1 MTTED
6 DPKWRIFC
14 VARIKPVGEGEAAA
28 VVQESATQLS
38 VPHPDDDDEEPT
50 EGRLTFTMDA
60 ICGPEAT
67 QQDVY
72 ALFKPIVA
80 STCKGRNGCV
90 FAYGQTGSGKT
101 HTVVGG
107 DDFRSRGLVPRAI
120 GQVFRE
126 AAKRRKKG
134 GDVSVSCTFAQV
146 YDDALYD
153 LLDESNESDDVGEW
167 TKASVLEGDDG
178 SLTFEGLAEYGADE
192 EEDALRLLWVGTARR
207 VLGQTKAN
215 DASSRSHAVFTIYV
229 VDAQR
234 KTRAKLHLV
243 DLAGSERFGAWS
255 DGRRGTRARTSR
267 LQRLRSRP
275 RSGPDVWTSAPPSG
289 ALSHAR
295 SGTRAR
301 GAPAPKRRRSAP
313 VPRRRRR
320 RVRGVAE
327 HQPEPPLPRAGR
339 PGVAG
344 RRRRAAPR
352 ALPQLRAHVHAP
364 RLARRRAAKESEIP
378 NFKGSFLGR
387 FPLVSADFW
396 TSDYLSERPRSVG
409 AFPGTRARG
418 TLTLKRR

>member
-275 RSGPDVWTSAPPSG
+275 RSGPDVWTSAPPSERSRMLVPER
-289 ALSHAR
+289 ARAARPRR
-295 SGTRAR
+295 SGVE
-301 GAPAPKRRRSAP
+301 APRS
-313 VPRRRRR
+313 
-320 RVRGVAE
+320 
-327 HQPEPPLPRAGR
+327 RAGDGGASAESR
-339 PGVAG
+339 NINLSLHYLEQVV
-344 RRRRAAPR
+344 R
-352 ALPQLRAHVHAP
+352 ALRDGADEPRHVPYRNCVLTSMLRDSLGGNCRTALVACASAARDHA
-364 RLARRRAAKESEIP
+364 AEST
-378 NFKGSFLGR
+378 
-387 FPLVSADFW
+387 A
-396 TSDYLSERPRSVG
+396 T
-409 AFPGTRARG
+409 
-418 TLTLKRR
+418 

>member
-275 RSGPDVWTSAPPSG
+275 RSGPDVWTSAPPSERSRMLVPER
-289 ALSHAR
+289 ARAARPRR
-295 SGTRAR
+295 SGVE
-301 GAPAPKRRRSAP
+301 APRS
-313 VPRRRRR
+313 
-320 RVRGVAE
+320 
-327 HQPEPPLPRAGR
+327 RAGDGGASAESR
-339 PGVAG
+339 NINLSLHYLEQVV
-344 RRRRAAPR
+344 R
-352 ALPQLRAHVHAP
+352 ALRDGADEPRHVPYRNCVLTSMLRDSLGAGQQKRAKFPTSKAP
-364 RLARRRAAKESEIP
+364 
-378 NFKGSFLGR
+378 F
-387 FPLVSADFW
+387 SADFHSFRLIFGRAIISRNGLEAW
-396 TSDYLSERPRSVG
+396 ALFSER
-409 AFPGTRARG
+409 ARAEHSR
-418 TLTLKRR
+418 

>member
-1 MTTED
+1 MAAPVD

-126 AAKRRKKG
+126 AAKRRRKG
-134 GDVSVSCTFAQV
+134 GDVAVSCTFAQV

-153 LLDESNESDDVGEW
+153 LLDEGNESDDVGEW

-267 LQRLRSRP
+267 L
-275 RSGPDVWTSAPPSG
+275 
-289 ALSHAR
+289 H
-295 SGTRAR
+295 
-301 GAPAPKRRRSAP
+301 RRRSRAAFRP
-313 VPRRRRR
+313 RCDGGASAESRNINLSLHYLEQVVRALRDGNNEPRHVPYRNCVLTRQLPDRAR
-320 RVRGVAE
+320 RVRCRARDHAAESTATCRFALRCGDVRAVDVVANVDVD
-327 HQPEPPLPRAGR
+327 P
-339 PGVAG
+339 
-344 RRRRAAPR
+344 RRRAASYR
-352 ALPQLRAHVHAP
+352 
-364 RLARRRAAKESEIP
+364 
-378 NFKGSFLGR
+378 
-387 FPLVSADFW
+387 
-396 TSDYLSERPRSVG
+396 
-409 AFPGTRARG
+409 
-418 TLTLKRR
+418 

>member
-126 AAKRRKKG
+126 AAKRRRKG

-167 TKASVLEGDDG
+167 TRVQVLRDDG
-178 SLTFEGLAEYGADE
+178 VPSLQGAGGG
-192 EEDALRLLWVGTARR
+192 AARAGGVR
-207 VLGQTKAN
+207 N
-215 DASSRSHAVFTIYV
+215 E
-229 VDAQR
+229 
-234 KTRAKLHLV
+234 KTRMHL
-243 DLAGSERFGAWS
+243 W
-255 DGRRGTRARTSR
+255 T
-267 LQRLRSRP
+267 
-275 RSGPDVWTSAPPSG
+275 DVSS
-289 ALSHAR
+289 
-295 SGTRAR
+295 
-301 GAPAPKRRRSAP
+301 
-313 VPRRRRR
+313 
-320 RVRGVAE
+320 
-327 HQPEPPLPRAGR
+327 
-339 PGVAG
+339 
-344 RRRRAAPR
+344 
-352 ALPQLRAHVHAP
+352 
-364 RLARRRAAKESEIP
+364 
-378 NFKGSFLGR
+378 
-387 FPLVSADFW
+387 
-396 TSDYLSERPRSVG
+396 
-409 AFPGTRARG
+409 
-418 TLTLKRR
+418 

>member
-1 MTTED
+1 MAAPVD

-126 AAKRRKKG
+126 AAKRRRKG

-255 DGRRGTRARTSR
+255 DGRRGTRARR
-267 LQRLRSRP
+267 GLHRLRSRP
-275 RSGPDVWTSAPPSG
+275 RSGPCLDEHTSLG
-289 ALSHAR
+289 ALATR
-295 SGTRAR
+295 GCLVRNARAR
-301 GAPAPKRRRSAP
+301 RARAEATSKRAGPAQEGGCQIPKVITAAVVDSAVVITTDMGAGRTLTDTRSLDEDGAAIKMELELTTPDATIALTRWLVKSEPPKAPASSWRLWVDEYGLAI
-313 VPRRRRR
+313 
-320 RVRGVAE
+320 
-327 HQPEPPLPRAGR
+327 
-339 PGVAG
+339 
-344 RRRRAAPR
+344 
-352 ALPQLRAHVHAP
+352 LRHY
-364 RLARRRAAKESEIP
+364 S
-378 NFKGSFLGR
+378 S
-387 FPLVSADFW
+387 
-396 TSDYLSERPRSVG
+396 YM
-409 AFPGTRARG
+409 
-418 TLTLKRR
+418 

>member
-126 AAKRRKKG
+126 AAKRRRKG

-255 DGRRGTRARTSR
+255 DGRRGTRARRAR
-267 LQRLRSRP
+267 LQRRRSRP
-275 RSGPDVWTSAPPSG
+275 RFRPTFRRAMLPRSALGCSFR
-289 ALSHAR
+289 HAR
-295 SGTRAR
+295 AR
-301 GAPAPKRRRSAP
+301 NTHVEATLNHPFPAQATAAR
-313 VPRRRRR
+313 
-320 RVRGVAE
+320 
-327 HQPEPPLPRAGR
+327 PL
-339 PGVAG
+339 
-344 RRRRAAPR
+344 
-352 ALPQLRAHVHAP
+352 
-364 RLARRRAAKESEIP
+364 S
-378 NFKGSFLGR
+378 
-387 FPLVSADFW
+387 
-396 TSDYLSERPRSVG
+396 
-409 AFPGTRARG
+409 RG
-418 TLTLKRR
+418 TST